1 MSTEKPSEPVAAGHN
16 VTPDNQF
23 QDGEPET
30 VEEAAAPTSSTG
42 STGTVKPNNQFQD
55 SAPKG

>member
-30 VEEAAAPTSSTG
+30 VEEAAAPTQ